1 MTIQKNGCIILRMEQ
16 RIYFDHAAT
25 TPLNKDVLE
34 KMLPYFIENFGNAD
48 SPHALGRK
56 AMGAVDEARDKI
68 ASLINAKKNEVY
80 FTSGGTESDNWA
92 ILGGARAKRKE
103 GKTHV
108 VLSAIEHHAA
118 LSSAERLEKEGFSVT
133 YLPVNEGGRVEV
145 NALKQA
151 ITEKTALVCLM
162 YANNETGVLQPIKE
176 AAKLAHE
183 KGALFFTDAV
193 QAAPYLRLDV
203 QEMSV
208 DMLSFSGHKFYGPK
222 GVGVLYIKSGVKVE
236 KLVGGGEQERGLRGG
251 TVNVPAV
258 VGIAAAYEKTVLEM
272 DEANAKMQALSALF
286 LQEISS
292 LDGVRRNGDG
302 ENCLPSV
309 LNLRFAG
316 VENTALL
323 FNMDLKGV
331 CLAAGSA
338 CASASVKPSHVL
350 TAMGLSETQAK
361 ESVRFSF
368 GKDNTEAEILLGAKL
383 TVETVNKLRCL
394 SGNNC

>member
-1 MTIQKNGCIILRMEQ
+1 MEQ

-133 YLPVNEGGRVEV
+133 YLPVNEGGRVEL

-151 ITEKTALVCLM
+151 ITENTALVGLM

-203 QEMSV
+203 QEMGV

-286 LQEISS
+286 LQEISA

-368 GKDNTEAEILLGAKL
+368 GKNNTEAEILRC
-383 TVETVNKLRCL
+383 VEWMKEIISSLKMQ
-394 SGNNC
+394 S